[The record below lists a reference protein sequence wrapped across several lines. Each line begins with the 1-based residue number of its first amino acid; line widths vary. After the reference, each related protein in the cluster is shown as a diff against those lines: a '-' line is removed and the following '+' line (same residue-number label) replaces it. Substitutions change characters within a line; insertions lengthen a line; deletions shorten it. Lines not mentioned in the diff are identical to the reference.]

1 MKKIHSRLKFLYG
14 KNRFLDV
21 PLCRLPYNALIQ
33 PHFDYAC
40 TERYSIFS
48 KKLKGKLQVTENKC
62 IRFLLELK
70 SRKHISN
77 EDFHKLNWLPINQ
90 KFKQCV
96 TSRVFKFVQ
105 NKCLAYMNEV
115 SRLAENMT
123 MNTKNSFLKL
133 NHSFQKTSTGQ
144 KGLPYSRP
152 DIWNRIP

>member
-1 MKKIHSRLKFLYG
+1 M
-14 KNRFLDV
+14 
-21 PLCRLPYNALIQ
+21 
-33 PHFDYAC
+33 
-40 TERYSIFS
+40 
-48 KKLKGKLQVTENKC
+48 
-62 IRFLLELK
+62 LELQ

-96 TSRVFKFVQ
+96 ISRVFKFVQ